1 MAGKESETM
10 NAKTADKIATTVIIA
25 IASIIVLIMAGL
37 LGFILFRGV
46 GHISFH
52 FLTSAPQSINAGG
65 GIGPQLF
72 NSLFLLF
79 LTMMITIPLG
89 LGAGIYMSQYAK
101 PGKVTNFIRLIVEV
115 LSSFPSIVVG
125 LFGLLVFVNMFD
137 FGFSLFSGA
146 LALTVFNL
154 PLMVRITEQGLAGV
168 PLPQK
173 EASLALGLSKWKT
186 IKSVMLPIAMPTILT
201 GTILSAG
208 RVFGEAAALLFTAG
222 MSSPRLDFSDW
233 NPLNPTSPLNPF
245 RPAETL
251 AVHIWKINAEGLA
264 PDAAEIAAGASAV
277 LIITVLLFNV
287 CARLLGRWMHRKF
300 TAGK

>member
-1 MAGKESETM
+1 MS
-10 NAKTADKIATTVIIA
+10 AKTADKVATAVIITLA
-25 IASIIVLIMAGL
+25 GVIVLIMGGL

-52 FLTSAPQSINAGG
+52 FLTSAPQTIKAGG

-72 NSLFLLF
+72 NSLYLLV
-79 LTMMITIPLG
+79 LTMVITIPLG

-101 PGKVTNFIRLIVEV
+101 PGKVTDFIRLIVEV

-125 LFGLLVFVNMFD
+125 LFGLLVFVNMFG

-154 PLMVRITEQGLAGV
+154 PLMVRITEQAMASV
-168 PLPQK
+168 PQAQK

-186 IKSVMLPIAMPTILT
+186 IKSIMLPIAMPTILT

-222 MSSPRLDFSDW
+222 MSSPRLDFGNW
-233 NPLNPTSPLNPF
+233 NPLSPTSPLNPF

-251 AVHIWKINAEGLA
+251 AVHIWKINSEGLA
-264 PDAAEIAAGASAV
+264 PDAPEIAAGASAV
-277 LIITVLLFNV
+277 LILTVLIFNLL
-287 CARLLGRWMHRKF
+287 ARYVGRLMHKKF
-300 TAGK
+300 TATK

>member
-1 MAGKESETM
+1 MS
-10 NAKTADKIATTVIIA
+10 AKTADKIATAVIITLA
-25 IASIIVLIMAGL
+25 GFIVLIMAGL
-37 LGFILFRGV
+37 LGFILYRGV
-46 GHISFH
+46 GHISFD
-52 FLTSAPQSINAGG
+52 FLTSAPQTIKAGG

-72 NSLFLLF
+72 NSLYLLI
-79 LTMMITIPLG
+79 LTMIITIPLG

-101 PGKVTNFIRLIVEV
+101 PGKITDFIRLIVEV

-125 LFGLLVFVNMFD
+125 LFGLLVIVNMFG

-154 PLMVRITEQGLAGV
+154 PLMVRITEQAMASV
-168 PLPQK
+168 PQAQK

-186 IKSVMLPIAMPTILT
+186 IKSIMLPIAFPVILT

-222 MSSPRLDFSDW
+222 MSSPRLDFGNW
-233 NPLNPTSPLNPF
+233 NPLSPTSPLNPF

-251 AVHIWKINAEGLA
+251 AVHIWKINSEGLA
-264 PDAAEIAAGASAV
+264 PDAPEIAAGASAV
-277 LIITVLLFNV
+277 LILTVLIFNLL
-287 CARLLGRWMHRKF
+287 ARYIGRLMHKKF
-300 TAGK
+300 TATK